1 MSFWDL
7 EPEEDK
13 NTVSF
18 VISSDNISVSKL
30 LSCSDIIA
38 VFRSKDHSLID

>member
-7 EPEEDK
+7 EPEEDN

-18 VISSDNISVSKL
+18 VFSSDSISVSKL
-30 LSCSDIIA
+30 LNCSDIIA